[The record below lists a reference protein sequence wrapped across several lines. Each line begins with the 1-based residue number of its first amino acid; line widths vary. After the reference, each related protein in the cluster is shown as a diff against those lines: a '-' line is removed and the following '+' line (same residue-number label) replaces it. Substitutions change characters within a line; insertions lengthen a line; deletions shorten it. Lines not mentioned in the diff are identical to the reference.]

1 MRSIRSDD
9 ARRKNSGDGAAVEV
23 SKRLLR
29 LWPWL
34 SAIISGLLG
43 AAALPPF
50 DQTWVIWIAL
60 VPLCATILFSGEN
73 IKRRWLRDFLLG
85 YVAGL
90 AFFWSC
96 FFWLTTVSALGWF
109 ILQFYL
115 ALYFAAWGWFC
126 GLMRPRARKIVARDK
141 WSEMLA
147 RARPETAPAGSPW
160 LSSGHNLFLA
170 LSLGAAWVALEWMRG
185 WVITGFGWN
194 GLGTALHGTWPLIQ
208 IAEFTG
214 VAGVTF
220 LVAFCNVILT
230 ATARRI
236 WEETRTRAM
245 RPHFDLTLTLVG
257 LVAVFT
263 WGLTAVQTRAPSWP
277 LHLALVQASV
287 PRAEKFDVRYKQT
300 IFDKFS
306 RLSKIALTSAS
317 GIDLMV
323 WPESAMPEPVL
334 EDQETFDFVSQIAS
348 SNKVDLLL
356 GAIDDEPHQVYNAA
370 LLFRPE
376 GDPQLY
382 RKVHLVPFGEYVP
395 FRHSFPLFAA
405 IVGDQVPEDFDAG
418 KEFTVF
424 QLSNHH
430 AKVAPLICFEDT
442 IGELT
447 RQFVLRGADFFA
459 NVTNDGWFLRSAG
472 SRQHLANAI
481 FRCVENRR
489 PMVRAANTGVTCFV
503 NEFGRVTQVLRDDQ
517 GSIFEE
523 GTLIGEINIA
533 TEPSLT
539 FYAQHGELFAK
550 ICTGLA
556 LVVLLARLLTQVRFR
571 RNGAAAE
578 LSALH

>member
-1 MRSIRSDD
+1 
-9 ARRKNSGDGAAVEV
+9 
-23 SKRLLR
+23 
-29 LWPWL
+29 
-34 SAIISGLLG
+34 
-43 AAALPPF
+43 
-50 DQTWVIWIAL
+50 
-60 VPLCATILFSGEN
+60 
-73 IKRRWLRDFLLG
+73 
-85 YVAGL
+85 
-90 AFFWSC
+90 
-96 FFWLTTVSALGWF
+96 
-109 ILQFYL
+109 
-115 ALYFAAWGWFC
+115 
-126 GLMRPRARKIVARDK
+126 
-141 WSEMLA
+141 
-147 RARPETAPAGSPW
+147 
-160 LSSGHNLFLA
+160 
-170 LSLGAAWVALEWMRG
+170 
-185 WVITGFGWN
+185 
-194 GLGTALHGTWPLIQ
+194 
-208 IAEFTG
+208 
-214 VAGVTF
+214 
-220 LVAFCNVILT
+220 
-230 ATARRI
+230 
-236 WEETRTRAM
+236 
-245 RPHFDLTLTLVG
+245 
-257 LVAVFT
+257 
-263 WGLTAVQTRAPSWP
+263 
-277 LHLALVQASV
+277 
-287 PRAEKFDVRYKQT
+287 
-300 IFDKFS
+300 
-306 RLSKIALTSAS
+306 
-317 GIDLMV
+317 
-323 WPESAMPEPVL
+323 MPEPVL

-356 GAIDDEPHQVYNAA
+356 GAIDEEPHQVYNAA

-556 LVVLLARLLTQVRFR
+556 LVVLLARLLTQVRFQ
-571 RNGAAAE
+571 RNGAATE

>member
-1 MRSIRSDD
+1 LIPIAGANSRNIDD
-9 ARRKNSGDGAAVEV
+9 VVAVEV
-23 SKRLLR
+23 NNRVPR
-29 LWPWL
+29 FWPWPA
-34 SAIISGLLG
+34 AIAGGLLA

-50 DQTWVIWIAL
+50 DQTWLVWIAL
-60 VPLCATILFSGEN
+60 VPLSAAILFSS
-73 IKRRWLRDFLLG
+73 KTVRRPWLRDLMLG

-90 AFFWSC
+90 AFFWTC
-96 FFWLTTVSALGWF
+96 FFWMTTVSVLGWF
-109 ILQFYL
+109 VLQFYL
-115 ALYFAAWGWFC
+115 GLYFAVWAWFC
-126 GLMRPRARKIVARDK
+126 GLMRPRAREIVARDK
-141 WSEMLA
+141 WTEMLA
-147 RARPETAPAGSPW
+147 RARPEASPAVSPW

-170 LSLGAAWVALEWMRG
+170 LCLAAAWVGLEWVRG
-185 WVITGFGWN
+185 WLMTGFGWN
-194 GLGTALHGTWPLIQ
+194 GLGIALHGTWPLIQ

-220 LVAFCNVILT
+220 LVAFCNIILT
-230 ATARRI
+230 TTARRI
-236 WEETRTRAM
+236 WEETRARAM

-263 WGLTAVQTRAPSWP
+263 WGLTAVQTRPASRP
-277 LHLALVQASV
+277 LHVALVQAGV
-287 PRAEKFDVRYKQT
+287 PRAEKFDIRYKQT

-306 RLSKIALTSAS
+306 RLSKIALTSAPD
-317 GIDLMV
+317 IDLMV
-323 WPESAMPEPVL
+323 WPESSMPAPVL
-334 EDQETFDFVSQIAS
+334 EDQETYDFVSQIAI
-348 SNKVDLLL
+348 SNKIDLLL
-356 GAIDDEPHQVYNAA
+356 GAIDEEPPQVYNAA

-405 IVGDQVPEDFDAG
+405 IVGDQVPEDFGAG

-424 QLSNHH
+424 QLSSDRG
-430 AKVAPLICFEDT
+430 KVAPLICFEDT
-442 IGELT
+442 IGELA

-459 NVTNDGWFLRSAG
+459 NVTNDGWFLRSSG
-472 SRQHLANAI
+472 SRQHLAHAI

-523 GTLIGEINIA
+523 GTLIGEVNIA

-550 ICTGLA
+550 ACAAFSLAICLA
-556 LVVLLARLLTQVRFR
+556 KLLSQTRTWARQ
-571 RNGAAAE
+571 RNAM
-578 LSALH
+578 

>member
-1 MRSIRSDD
+1 
-9 ARRKNSGDGAAVEV
+9 
-23 SKRLLR
+23 

-34 SAIISGLLG
+34 AAITSGLL
-43 AAALPPF
+43 AAAAFPPF
-50 DQTWVIWIAL
+50 DQTWLVWIAL
-60 VPLCATILFSGEN
+60 VPLSASILFSSETV
-73 IKRRWLRDFLLG
+73 RRPRLRDLALG

-90 AFFWSC
+90 AFFWTC
-96 FFWLTTVSALGWF
+96 FFWMTTVSVLGWF
-109 ILQFYL
+109 VLQFYL
-115 ALYFAAWGWFC
+115 AIYFAVWAWFC
-126 GLMRPRARKIVARDK
+126 GLMRPRVRKIVAHDK

-147 RARPETAPAGSPW
+147 RARPEAAPRVSPW

-170 LSLGAAWVALEWMRG
+170 LCLAAAWVGLEWVRS
-185 WVITGFGWN
+185 WLITGFGWN
-194 GLGTALHGTWPLIQ
+194 GLGAALHGTWPLIQ

-263 WGLTAVQTRAPSWP
+263 WGLTAVQTRPASRP
-277 LHLALVQASV
+277 LHVALVQASV
-287 PRAEKFDVRYKQT
+287 PRAEKFDIRYKQT

-306 RLSKIALTSAS
+306 RLSKIALTSAP

-323 WPESAMPEPVL
+323 WPESAMPAPVL

-348 SNKVDLLL
+348 ANKVDLLL
-356 GAIDDEPHQVYNAA
+356 GAIDEEPHQVYNAA
-370 LLFRPE
+370 LLFPSE
-376 GDPQLY
+376 GEPQLY

-424 QLSNHH
+424 QLSNNRG
-430 AKVAPLICFEDT
+430 KVAPLICFEDT

-459 NVTNDGWFLRSAG
+459 NVTNDGWFLRSGG

-503 NEFGRVTQVLRDDQ
+503 NEFGRVTQILRDDQ

-533 TEPSLT
+533 NEATFT
-539 FYAQHGELFAK
+539 FYTQHGELFAK
-550 ICTGLA
+550 ACAALSLA
-556 LVVLLARLLTQVRFR
+556 ILFVRLLSQTRSWVRQ
-571 RNGAAAE
+571 RNVM
-578 LSALH
+578 

>member
-1 MRSIRSDD
+1 MIPIAGVNRT
-9 ARRKNSGDGAAVEV
+9 NSGDVVAVDV
-23 SKRLLR
+23 RRRLLR

-34 SAIISGLLG
+34 TAIISGFL
-43 AAALPPF
+43 AAAAFPPF
-50 DQTWVIWIAL
+50 DQTWLAWVAL
-60 VPLCATILFSGEN
+60 VPLCVTILFSGEN
-73 IKRRWLRDFLLG
+73 ANHRWLRDLTLG

-90 AFFWSC
+90 SFFWTC
-96 FFWLTTVSALGWF
+96 FFWMTTVSALGWF
-109 ILQFYL
+109 TLQFYL
-115 ALYFAAWGWFC
+115 GLYFAVWAWFC
-126 GLMRPRARKIVARDK
+126 GLMRPRIRKIVVHDK

-147 RARPETAPAGSPW
+147 RARPESAPASSPW

-170 LSLGAAWVALEWMRG
+170 LSLAAAWVALEWIRG
-185 WVITGFGWN
+185 WMFTGFGWN
-194 GLGTALHGTWPLIQ
+194 GLGVALHGTWPLIQ

-220 LVAFCNVILT
+220 LVVFCNVILT

-236 WEETRTRAM
+236 WEETRARAM

-257 LVAVFT
+257 LVAVFA
-263 WGLTAVQTRAPSWP
+263 WGLTAVQTRPASRP
-277 LHLALVQASV
+277 LRAALIQANV
-287 PRAEKFDVRYKQT
+287 PRAEKFDLRYKQT

-306 RLSKIALTSAS
+306 RLSKVALTSAS

-334 EDQETFDFVSQIAS
+334 GDQETFDFVSQIAS

-356 GAIDDEPHQVYNAA
+356 GAIDEEPGFDEAPARVYNAA

-382 RKVHLVPFGEYVP
+382 RKVHLVPFGEFVP
-395 FRHSFPLFAA
+395 FRHSFPLFAK

-424 QLSNHH
+424 QLSNNHG
-430 AKVAPLICFEDT
+430 KVAPLICFEDT
-442 IGELT
+442 IGELA

-503 NEFGRVTQVLRDDQ
+503 NEFGRVTQILRDDQ

-523 GTLIGEINIA
+523 GTLVGEINIA
-533 TEPSLT
+533 DEPTLT
-539 FYAQHGELFAK
+539 FFTQHGELFAK
-550 ICTGLA
+550 SVRCPLPRNFPRQGL
-556 LVVLLARLLTQVRFR
+556 
-571 RNGAAAE
+571 
-578 LSALH
+578 

>member
-1 MRSIRSDD
+1 MRLIPI
-9 ARRKNSGDGAAVEV
+9 AGANRKNTGDAAAVEV
-23 SKRLLR
+23 KTRLLR
-29 LWPWL
+29 LWPWPT
-34 SAIISGLLG
+34 AIISGFL
-43 AAALPPF
+43 AAAVFPPF
-50 DQTWVIWIAL
+50 DQTWLAWVAL

-73 IKRRWLRDFLLG
+73 ANHRWLRDLILG

-90 AFFWSC
+90 AFFWTC
-96 FFWLTTVSALGWF
+96 FFWMTTVSALGWF
-109 ILQFYL
+109 TLQFYL
-115 ALYFAAWGWFC
+115 GLYFAVWAWFC
-126 GLMRPRARKIVARDK
+126 GLMRPRVRKIVARDK

-170 LSLGAAWVALEWMRG
+170 LSLAAAWVALEWIRG
-185 WVITGFGWN
+185 WMFTGFGWN
-194 GLGTALHGTWPLIQ
+194 GLGVALHGTWPLIQ

-220 LVAFCNVILT
+220 LVVFCNVILT
-230 ATARRI
+230 TTARRI
-236 WEETRTRAM
+236 WEETRAGSM

-263 WGLTAVQTRAPSWP
+263 WGLTAVQTRPASRP
-277 LHLALVQASV
+277 LRATLVQANV
-287 PRAEKFDVRYKQT
+287 PRTEKFDVRYKQT

-306 RLSKIALTSAS
+306 RLSKIALTPAS
-317 GIDLMV
+317 GIDLMI
-323 WPESAMPEPVL
+323 WPESSMPAPVL
-334 EDQETFDFVSQIAS
+334 EDQETFEFVSQIAG

-356 GAIDDEPHQVYNAA
+356 GAIDEEPHQVYNAA
-370 LLFRPE
+370 LLFPPE

-395 FRHSFPLFAA
+395 FRHSFPLFAE
-405 IVGDQVPEDFDAG
+405 IIGDQVPEDFDAG

-424 QLSNHH
+424 QLSNNRG
-430 AKVAPLICFEDT
+430 KVAPLICFEDT

-447 RQFVLRGADFFA
+447 RQFALRGADFFA

-503 NEFGRVTQVLRDDQ
+503 NEFGRVTQILRDDQ

-523 GTLIGEINIA
+523 GTLTGEINIA
-533 TEPSLT
+533 NEPALT
-539 FYAQHGELFAK
+539 FYTQHGELFAK
-550 ICTGLA
+550 TCA
-556 LVVLLARLLTQVRFR
+556 AFAFAVLIIRLLQFRFHR
-571 RNGAAAE
+571 G
-578 LSALH
+578 

>member
-1 MRSIRSDD
+1 LIPI
-9 ARRKNSGDGAAVEV
+9 AGANRRNTGDVVAVEV
-23 SKRLLR
+23 SRRLPR

-34 SAIISGLLG
+34 AAIISGLL
-43 AAALPPF
+43 AATAFPPF
-50 DQTWVIWIAL
+50 DQTWLVWIAL
-60 VPLCATILFSGEN
+60 VPLSAAILFSSKTV
-73 IKRRWLRDFLLG
+73 KRPWLGDLMLG

-90 AFFWSC
+90 AFFWMC
-96 FFWLTTVSALGWF
+96 FFWMTTVSALGWF
-109 ILQFYL
+109 VLQFYL
-115 ALYFAAWGWFC
+115 GLYFAAWAWFC
-126 GLMRPRARKIVARDK
+126 GLMRPRVRVVVARDK
-141 WSEMLA
+141 WSEMLE
-147 RARPETAPAGSPW
+147 RARPETTLTGSPW
-160 LSSGHNLFLA
+160 LSSAHNLLLALFLA
-170 LSLGAAWVALEWMRG
+170 AAWVALEWTRG
-185 WVITGFGWN
+185 WMFTGFGWN
-194 GLGTALHGTWPLIQ
+194 ELGAALHGTWPLIQ

-220 LVAFCNVILT
+220 LVVFCNIILT

-236 WEETRTRAM
+236 WEETRARAM

-263 WGLTAVQTRAPSWP
+263 WGLTAVQTRPASRP
-277 LHLALVQASV
+277 LHVALVQAGV
-287 PRAEKFDVRYKQT
+287 PRAEKFDLRYKQT
-300 IFDKFS
+300 IFDKFT
-306 RLSKIALTSAS
+306 RLSKVALTSAS

-323 WPESAMPEPVL
+323 WPESSMPAPVL

-356 GAIDDEPHQVYNAA
+356 GAIDEEPGFGEEPDRVYNAA

-382 RKVHLVPFGEYVP
+382 RKVHLVAFGEYVP

-405 IVGDQVPEDFDAG
+405 IVGDQVPGDFDAG

-424 QLSNHH
+424 QLSNNRG
-430 AKVAPLICFEDT
+430 KVAPLVCFEDT

-447 RQFVLRGADFFA
+447 RQFTLRGADFFA

-472 SRQHLANAI
+472 SRQHLANAV

-503 NEFGRVTQVLRDDQ
+503 NEFGRVTQILRDYQ

-533 TEPSLT
+533 AGPSLT
-539 FYAQHGELFAK
+539 FYSQHGELFAK
-550 ICTGLA
+550 ACVALSLA
-556 LVVLLARLLTQVRFR
+556 IFFVRLLRARFC
-571 RNGAAAE
+571 
-578 LSALH
+578 